1 MPKKI
6 KYLGTALLV
15 ASLLSF
21 TVPRDNYYEIVRSL
35 DIFATLFREVNAY
48 YVDEINPEKL
58 IRKGIEG
65 MLSSLDPYTDFIAE
79 EEAEGFRIATT
90 GQYAGIGAL
99 IGTVNNRTVITHP
112 YKNFPAYN
120 AGIRVGDEIIAVDG
134 QSTAGK
140 STAEISNML
149 RGQLKSVVEI
159 RLKRHAHPQE
169 IVLKIKR
176 ERITI
181 SNISFAEVIAPG
193 IGYIKLDDFT
203 PGAAREVAHA
213 LSKLKQKGAQKL
225 ILDLRDNP
233 GGMLHEAVNIVNLF
247 IPKGKTVVMT
257 KGKMPDWNRT
267 YTTLNTPLD
276 VDIPLVVMING
287 GSASASEIVAGALQ
301 DYDRAL
307 LIGQKTFGK
316 GLVQTTR
323 PLAYNAQLKVTT
335 ARYYIPSGRCIQELD
350 YAHRNADGTAIR
362 VADSTKKIFF
372 TANGRM
378 VLDGGGLKPDIELG
392 TGPEIPLLS
401 ALINSGLIFDYAVRF
416 TNEKPAPPS
425 IASFFLSDKDYEA
438 FVSWVKSKNF
448 TYTTRVESEIQDFLE
463 KAKNEPHHQDLVREL
478 KELRTRLDAIK
489 SSDFTRFQT
498 EIKRVLEQQIAFH
511 YNLYEWQV
519 PVALRYDN
527 EIEKA
532 REILSSPEKY
542 TSLLKPN

>member
-35 DIFATLFREVNAY
+35 DIFATLFREVNSY

-378 VLDGGGLKPDIELG
+378 VLDGGGLKPDIELE

-425 IASFFLSDKDYEA
+425 IASFSLSDKDYEA

>member
-378 VLDGGGLKPDIELG
+378 VLDGGGLKPDIELE

-425 IASFFLSDKDYEA
+425 IASFSLSDKDYEA

>member
-99 IGTVNNRTVITHP
+99 IGIVNNRTVITHP

-378 VLDGGGLKPDIELG
+378 VLDGGGLKPDIELE

-425 IASFFLSDKDYEA
+425 IASFSLSDKDYEA

>member
-1 MPKKI
+1 
-6 KYLGTALLV
+6 
-15 ASLLSF
+15 
-21 TVPRDNYYEIVRSL
+21 
-35 DIFATLFREVNAY
+35 
-48 YVDEINPEKL
+48 
-58 IRKGIEG
+58 
-65 MLSSLDPYTDFIAE
+65 
-79 EEAEGFRIATT
+79 
-90 GQYAGIGAL
+90 
-99 IGTVNNRTVITHP
+99 VNNRTVITHP

-378 VLDGGGLKPDIELG
+378 VLDGGGLKPDIELE

-425 IASFFLSDKDYEA
+425 IASFSLSDKDYEA